1 MARKKI
7 DDTIIHGLGKQSD
20 KLVVQKSLALFSLWQ
35 SKLTLPEF
43 KILDVY
49 LSRINS
55 HEPQRKTVTFTK
67 GELEDILG
75 LKQIK
80 PEVLDQRLANLM
92 TSVRVE
98 QNEDM
103 TYFVRITLFEKAEAK
118 IYENGQWT
126 VELQCTQSAAE
137 YIFNIESIG
146 YLRYNL
152 RSIVSLTSRYSY
164 IMFMYLRN
172 GEQKHYGKSW
182 EISVSGLKA
191 LLGCNEATYTEY
203 WRFNDLVL
211 KKVQKELHE
220 KTAFRYTYESIKSGK
235 RVVAIRFTVQK
246 SGADY
251 FAAKTN
257 ADKEMLA
264 VIESDECAMREDK
277 EKPERKVACEKKEP
291 QPGDA
296 EYIDPQLPY

>member
-7 DDTIIHGLGKQSD
+7 DETMIHGLGKQSD

-103 TYFVRITLFEKAEAK
+103 TYFVRITLFEKAEAR
-118 IYENGQWT
+118 IDENGQWT

-146 YLRYNL
+146 YLRYDL
-152 RSIVSLTSRYSY
+152 KSIVSLTSRYSY

-172 GEQKHYGKSW
+172 GERKHYGRSW
-182 EISVSGLKA
+182 EISVSDLKA
-191 LLGCNEATYTEY
+191 LLGCNEPTYTEY

-220 KTAFRYTYESIKSGK
+220 KTAFRYTYEPIKSGK
-235 RVVAIRFTVQK
+235 RVIAIRFTVQK

-251 FAAKTN
+251 FAAKTD

-264 VIESDECAMREDK
+264 VIESDNC
-277 EKPERKVACEKKEP
+277 VA
-291 QPGDA
+291 
-296 EYIDPQLPY
+296 I

>member
-103 TYFVRITLFEKAEAK
+103 TYFVRITLFEKAEAR
-118 IYENGQWT
+118 IDENGQWT

-182 EISVSGLKA
+182 EISVSDLKA
-191 LLGCNEATYTEY
+191 LLGCNQPTYGEY
-203 WRFNDLVL
+203 KRFNDLIL
-211 KKVQKELHE
+211 KPVQKELHE
-220 KTAFRYTYESIKSGK
+220 KTAFRYTYEPIKSGK
-235 RVVAIRFTVQK
+235 RVIAIRFTVQK

-251 FAAKTN
+251 FAAKTD

-264 VIESDECAMREDK
+264 VIESDECAMRADLTLGDSASED
-277 EKPERKVACEKKEP
+277 
-291 QPGDA
+291 
-296 EYIDPQLPY
+296 

>member
-7 DDTIIHGLGKQSD
+7 DETIIHGLGKQSD

-55 HEPQRKTVTFTK
+55 HEPQRKKVIFTK

-103 TYFVRITLFEKAEAK
+103 TYFVRITLFEKAEAR
-118 IYENGQWT
+118 IDEDGQWT

-152 RSIVSLTSRYSY
+152 KSIVSLTSRYSY

-182 EISVSGLKA
+182 EVSVSDLKA
-191 LLGCNEATYTEY
+191 LLGCNQPTYGEY
-203 WRFNDLVL
+203 KRFNDLIL
-211 KKVQKELHE
+211 KPVQKELHE
-220 KTAFRYTYESIKSGK
+220 KTAFRYTYEPIKNGK

-246 SGADY
+246 IGADY

-264 VIESDECAMREDK
+264 VIESDEWAMREDK
-277 EKPERKVACEKKEP
+277 EKPERKVAKKP

>member
-7 DDTIIHGLGKQSD
+7 DETIIHGLAKQSD

-55 HEPQRKTVTFTK
+55 HEPQRKKVIFTK
-67 GELEDILG
+67 GELENILG

-103 TYFVRITLFEKAEAK
+103 TYFVRITLFEKAEARTD
-118 IYENGQWT
+118 EDGQWT

-152 RSIVSLTSRYSY
+152 KSIVSLTSRYSY

-182 EISVSGLKA
+182 EVSVSDLKA
-191 LLGCNEATYTEY
+191 LLGCNQPTYGEY
-203 WRFNDLVL
+203 KRFNDLIL
-211 KKVQKELHE
+211 KPVQKELHE
-220 KTAFRYTYESIKSGK
+220 KTAFRYTYEPIKNGK

-251 FAAKTN
+251 FAAKTD
-257 ADKEMLA
+257 AYKEMLA

-277 EKPERKVACEKKEP
+277 EKPERKVAKKP